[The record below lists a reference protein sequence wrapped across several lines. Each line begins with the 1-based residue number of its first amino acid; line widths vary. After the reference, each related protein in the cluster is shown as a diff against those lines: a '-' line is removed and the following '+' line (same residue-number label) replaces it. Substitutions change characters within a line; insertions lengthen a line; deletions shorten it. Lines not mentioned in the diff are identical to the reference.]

1 MSWNLKELPYSSR
14 WYFLTW
20 NVDDTKQLDELRN
33 KGNYT
38 GVLTLVKDMVM
49 EQFATLTQQ
58 KVPAFEMPDGYILY
72 VGYNRETDTLDVGQM
87 TNAGLAVQYSFP
99 FDHNVTLEANLQE
112 VNEKPD
118 DMEEYQTEVQ
128 EENYVGS
135 LHR

>member
-1 MSWNLKELPYSSR
+1 
-14 WYFLTW
+14 
-20 NVDDTKQLDELRN
+20 
-33 KGNYT
+33 
-38 GVLTLVKDMVM
+38 
-49 EQFATLTQQ
+49 
-58 KVPAFEMPDGYILY
+58 
-72 VGYNRETDTLDVGQM
+72 M

>member
-1 MSWNLKELPYSSR
+1 MSWNLKESPYSSR

-58 KVPAFEMPDGYILY
+58 KVQAFEMPNGYILY
-72 VGYNRETDTLDVGQM
+72 VGYNRETDTLDVGQI
-87 TNAGLAVQYSFP
+87 TNAGLVVQYSFL
-99 FDHNVTLEANLQE
+99 FNHNITLEANLQE
-112 VNEKPD
+112 VNEKLD
-118 DMEEYQTEVQ
+118 GMEEYQTEVQ
-128 EENYVGS
+128 EENYVSS

>member
-1 MSWNLKELPYSSR
+1 
-14 WYFLTW
+14 
-20 NVDDTKQLDELRN
+20 
-33 KGNYT
+33 
-38 GVLTLVKDMVM
+38 M
-49 EQFATLTQQ
+49 EQFSTLTLQ